1 MFFADRLT
9 FDASRRTGDGYLV
22 ARARAAR
29 SGVYEYLGREID
41 PEGKHFAAD
50 AVVNVYRPE
59 DEVFD
64 QASVASFL
72 MKPVT
77 NDHPRDAVT
86 ADNWRE
92 HAKGVVGRAMRD
104 GEHLAFDLV
113 LMDAALIR
121 DVEAGKRE
129 LSNGYGCSVDI
140 EDGTAPDGTAYSAV
154 QRGIRGN
161 HVAVVDKGRAG
172 SSCRI
177 GDAATCTAIASAE
190 IDKILAD
197 QRTYDPTPDGG
208 NVPFD
213 RRETNKS
220 HEGPSLK
227 DGDAPMATKTILVDG
242 LQVEVTDAAEA
253 AINKL
258 QGQLKDAASAKAK
271 AETELA
277 TAKTELAAKDTEITT
292 LTQAVADAK
301 VTPAQ
306 LRDAA
311 KAYAMVCDKA
321 KALGVTFA
329 EDADASAIMK
339 AVVDAKMGDA
349 AKDWSAD
356 QVAASFAVLTKDAK
370 VEQRDAL
377 TDAIKNGVR
386 TQTDDSERQQAY
398 GEMVTSLTDAWKP
411 KAA

>member
-1 MFFADRLT
+1 MLFADRLT
-9 FDASRRTGDGYLV
+9 LDAPRRLRDGYMAV
-22 ARARAAR
+22 RAKAAR
-29 SGVYEYLGREID
+29 SGTYSYQGYEID
-41 PEGKHFAAD
+41 PENVHGLRDAGAVHVLRETAA
-50 AVVNVYRPE
+50 
-59 DEVFD
+59 VFD
-64 QASVASFL
+64 PKSAHSFIG
-72 MKPVT
+72 KPIT
-77 NDHPRDAVT
+77 DDHPNEAVT
-86 ADNWRE
+86 ADNWKH
-92 HAKGVVGRAMRD
+92 HARGTVMGAKWEEGGY
-104 GEHLAFDLV
+104 LAFDL
-113 LMDAALIR
+113 LLTDADAIGK
-121 DVEAGKRE
+121 VEAGKRE
-129 LSNGYGCSVDI
+129 LSNGYSAELEFGDFTAS
-140 EDGTAPDGTAYSAV
+140 DGTKCVARQTNIV
-154 QRGIRGN
+154 GN
-161 HVAVVDKGRAG
+161 HVAIVDKGRAG
-172 SSCRI
+172 SSCAI
-177 GDAATCTAIASAE
+177 TDGATCEGIPRQLFDE
-190 IDKILAD
+190 LA
-197 QRTYDPTPDGG
+197 QRTYDPAPDGG
-208 NVPFD
+208 NVPLD

-292 LTQAVADAK
+292 LKQAVEDAK

-311 KAYAMVCDKA
+311 KAYALVCDKA
-321 KALGVTFA
+321 RALKVEFA

-398 GEMVTSLTDAWKP
+398 GEMVSDLTDAWKP